1 MSPNRTKI
9 ARLMCELWFCINVA
23 WMFVWSIRISSH
35 SELPLASDLGR
46 WWSRTISPMPEPR
59 TVLGQIVGSFVLGLL
74 GLILMRMLGRFPIY
88 IAFLRAVPGVVAIV
102 GFPLF
107 ALNFRDAYFI
117 GPIHFYRFG
126 DLGQYCIGLEI
137 LLALVCGAVHY
148 LGKWKIPS
156 PLGVLLLALHFA
168 LWAWLTESYMMWR
181 GGGAFI
187 HDFGFL
193 SLIAWSF
200 FDCGFPVIGF
210 MAVLTWGIYVT
221 LSRSPEGL
229 VPRQD

>member
-23 WMFVWSIRISSH
+23 WMYVWSIRNSSH
-35 SELPLASDLGR
+35 SELPLAGDLGR
-46 WWSRTISPMPEPR
+46 WWSHTIAPMPEPR

-74 GLILMRMLGRFPIY
+74 GLILMRILGRFPIY
-88 IAFLRAVPGVVAIV
+88 TAFLRAVPGVVAIV

-107 ALNFRDAYFI
+107 ALHFRYFYFG
-117 GPIHFYRFG
+117 GPIQSPRFG
-126 DLGQYCIGLEI
+126 DLDLCCIGLEI
-137 LLALVCGAVHY
+137 LLALFCGAMHY
-148 LGKWKIPS
+148 LGKSKIAS

-168 LWAWLTESYMMWR
+168 LWAWLTQSYMPWR
-181 GGGAFI
+181 GGGDFI
-187 HDFGFL
+187 HDFGL
-193 SLIAWSF
+193 SSLIAWSF
-200 FDCGFPVIGF
+200 FDFGFPVIGF

-221 LSRSPEGL
+221 LSRTAEGL